1 MNFRSATRGK
11 VPAALVG
18 EVRRFN
24 RFYTT
29 KIGVL
34 RQGLLESP
42 FSLTE
47 VRVLYELAH
56 QPSLT
61 GSALA
66 RQLGVDPGY
75 LSRLLQGLKRK
86 GLLRI
91 RVSRDDARQNLLSL
105 TRRGR
110 QWFGRLDRRQNAE
123 VSALLQGHSPAEQKR
138 LAQAMG
144 TIAQVLGGPA
154 EVGNPPY
161 ILRPPQPG
169 DMGWVVHR
177 HGALYWQEH
186 GYDERFEAIVAEI
199 VAHFVK
205 NFRPR
210 RERCWIAERN
220 HEIVGSIFLVQRSK
234 TVAKLR
240 LLLVE
245 PQARGLGIGKRL
257 VEECVQ
263 FARQAGYRKI
273 VLWTQSE
280 LLPARALYQWA
291 GFRLTAR
298 EKHKSWGRDHLVS
311 ETWELKL

>member
-1 MNFRSATRGK
+1 
-11 VPAALVG
+11 VQ

-29 KIGVL
+29 KIGIL
-34 RQGLLESP
+34 REGLLESP

-56 QPSLT
+56 QSSLT
-61 GSALA
+61 ASILA
-66 RQLGVDPGY
+66 RDLNIDPGY
-75 LSRLLQGLKRK
+75 LSRLLQGLRRR

-91 RVSRDDARQNLLSL
+91 RASRADARQNLLLL
-105 TRRGR
+105 TRRGK
-110 QWFGRLDRRQNAE
+110 QWFTRLTRRQNAE
-123 VSALLQGHSPAEQKR
+123 VSALLQAHSPEEQKC
-138 LAQAMG
+138 LVQAMA
-144 TIAQVLGGPA
+144 TIQSVLGAPA
-154 EVGNPPY
+154 HAEPPY

-199 VAHFVK
+199 VAHFTQ
-205 NFRPR
+205 NFQPR
-210 RERCWIAERN
+210 RECCWIAERN
-220 HEIVGSIFLVQRSK
+220 HEIAGSVLLVQKSK

-245 PQARGLGIGKRL
+245 PRARGLGIGKRL
-257 VEECVQ
+257 VEECVK
-263 FARQAGYRKI
+263 FARQAGYKKI

-280 LLPARALYQWA
+280 LLPARALYKWA
-291 GFRLTAR
+291 GFRLTDR
-298 EKHKSWGRDHLVS
+298 QKHKSWGRDNLVS